1 MQTIMKN
8 IYLITILAICFCS
21 TSCKKVKEAFDIT
34 RPFAISN
41 AITLSKISTVERNV
55 PDSIVT
61 ISQPNIPNSLPEEF
75 KKNNVNIDKIK
86 SVTLDSVVF
95 RIKAPAGQ
103 TFSFM
108 KSIKLYIGSAGK
120 GEKLVATKMDIDKI
134 VPAPT
139 VLYLNVQ
146 DSDIAEYIKSN
157 TYDIK
162 MEMSLVKTYTSDILL
177 SSDIKGKVVANP
189 IQ

>member
-1 MQTIMKN
+1 MKN
-8 IYLITILAICFCS
+8 IYLISIIAISLSS
-21 TSCKKVKEAFDIT
+21 TACKKVKDALDIT
-34 RPFAISN
+34 RPFAITN
-41 AITLSKISTVERNV
+41 EFKLSKMADSERNL
-55 PDSIVT
+55 PDSVVT

-95 RIKAPAGQ
+95 RIKAPVGQ
-103 TFSFM
+103 NFGFM

-134 VPAPT
+134 LPAPT

-162 MEMSLVKTYTSDILL
+162 MEMSLVKTYTNDILL
-177 SSDIKGKVVANP
+177 VSDIKGKVVANP

>member
-1 MQTIMKN
+1 MKN
-8 IYLITILAICFCS
+8 ICVIAMLAIGFCS
-21 TSCKKVKEAFDIT
+21 ISCKKVKDALDIT

-41 AITLSKISTVERNV
+41 DITLSKIDDVERNL
-55 PDSIVT
+55 PDSVVT
-61 ISQPNIPNSLPEEF
+61 ISQPNIPNSLPDDF

-95 RIKAPAGQ
+95 KIKAPVEQ
-103 TFSFM
+103 NFSFM

-120 GEKLVATKMDIDKI
+120 GEKLVASRDDINKI
-134 VPAPT
+134 NPAT
-139 VLYLNVQ
+139 NVLYLTVQ
-146 DSDIAEYIKSN
+146 DSNIAEYIKSN

-162 MEMSLVKTYTSDILL
+162 IQMALVKTYTMDIMM